1 MRKTAGLI
9 AALWLA
15 FAGQA
20 LAASEDGRQA
30 AALRLLESMDM
41 RVNLARTIDQVTL
54 AEVEKNPKLEPFKG
68 VMLEFMHKY
77 MGYDSLKDD
86 LAKIYADAF
95 NLVELDELS
104 RFYLTPVGRK
114 TLQLLP
120 ELTVQGGRMGEL
132 KVQEHLGEL
141 EAMIGREAQR
151 LQAEQKK

>member
-1 MRKTAGLI
+1 MRKTTGLI

-20 LAASEDGRQA
+20 FAAAEDGRQA
-30 AALRLLESMDM
+30 AALRLLEAMDM

-54 AEVEKNPKLEPFKG
+54 AEVDKNPKLEPFKG

-77 MGYDSLKDD
+77 MGYDSLKND

-95 NLVELDELS
+95 NLAELDELS
-104 RFYLTPVGRK
+104 RFYQTPVGRK
-114 TLQLLP
+114 TLQMLP
-120 ELTVQGGRMGEL
+120 ELTVQGGRMGER

-141 EAMIGREAQR
+141 EAMISKEAQR
-151 LQAEQKK
+151 LQAQQKK